1 MSLLDASSAEPWERS
16 LPVSDVELEGFGLEP
31 DPTSRESLDDDSD
44 LLALDDD
51 DEGLLDDDDEDDDED
66 EEEEDDEDEDEEDD
80 DAFYRMGE
88 DDGLDVEDE
97 EF

>member
-31 DPTSRESLDDDSD
+31 DPTSRESLEEDSD

-51 DEGLLDDDDEDDDED
+51 DEGLLDDDDEED
-66 EEEEDDEDEDEEDD
+66 EDEDEDEEDD
-80 DAFYRMGE
+80 EEAEDDDPFYRLGE
-88 DDGLDVEDE
+88 DGGIDLEEE